1 MALIGK
7 DVYGG
12 GPFSFFRWV
21 GQLISTAVEW
31 AGSLPGKVVLFC
43 STFFATFASSV
54 SFVVNHLDDVA
65 TFFDQ
70 STNAVNQLGGV
81 VAQSETYSL
90 LGYCL
95 SLDVAI
101 RYCVSI
107 GGIFLG
113 LVGTIIIALFAF
125 ILFCYIFPLVI
136 STGLRV
142 VSLISGGW
150 VKP

>member
-1 MALIGK
+1 MALPK

-12 GPFSFFRWV
+12 GPFAFFRWI
-21 GQLISTAVEW
+21 GHMISTAVEW

-54 SFVVNHLDDVA
+54 SFVVNHLGDVA
-65 TFFDQ
+65 TFFDKSTSAVQ
-70 STNAVNQLGGV
+70 SLGGV

-90 LGYCL
+90 LGYAL

-101 RYCVSI
+101 RYIVSV

-113 LVGTIIIALFAF
+113 LVGTIIISLFAF
-125 ILFCYIFPLVI
+125 VLFCYVFPLAI

-142 VSLISGGW
+142 VSLITGGW

>member
-1 MALIGK
+1 MAFPK
-7 DVYGG
+7 DVSGG
-12 GPFSFFRWV
+12 GPFAFFRWI
-21 GQLISTAVEW
+21 GQMISTAVEW

-54 SFVVNHLDDVA
+54 SFVVNHLGDVA
-65 TFFDQ
+65 TFFDK
-70 STNAVNQLGGV
+70 STNAVEILGGV
-81 VAQSETYSL
+81 VSQSETYSL
-90 LGYCL
+90 LGYAL

-101 RYCVSI
+101 RYIVSI

-113 LVGTIIIALFAF
+113 LVGTIIISLFAF
-125 ILFCYIFPLVI
+125 VLFCYVFPLAI

-142 VSLISGGW
+142 VSLITGGW